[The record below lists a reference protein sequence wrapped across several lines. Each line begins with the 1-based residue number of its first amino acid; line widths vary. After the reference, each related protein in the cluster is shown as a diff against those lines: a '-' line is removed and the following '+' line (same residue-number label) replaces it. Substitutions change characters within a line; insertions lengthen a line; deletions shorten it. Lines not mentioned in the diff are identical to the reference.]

1 MTLLSGKYHVQ
12 EVGPSDLGQHHYEED
27 DWFTDSDDDDDA
39 TDNDNI
45 NFD

>member
-1 MTLLSGKYHVQ
+1 MILLSGKHRIQ
-12 EVGPSDLGQHHYEED
+12 EVGPSGLGQHHYEED
-27 DWFTDSDDDDDA
+27 DWFTNSDDDDDA